1 MSLQE
6 PAKKMSKSDPNPNN
20 FVGLLEPP
28 KSITK
33 KFKRAVT
40 DSEDPP
46 RIASDP
52 TTKPGVSNLLG
63 ILSAITGKSAADLE
77 VEFEGR
83 MYGHLKVA
91 VAEAVCATLA
101 PVQERYA
108 EIRADRT
115 QLDRVMS
122 HGAERARQRARLT
135 VEKVYEAVGFVPLRD

>member
-1 MSLQE
+1 M
-6 PAKKMSKSDPNPNN
+6 
-20 FVGLLEPP
+20 
-28 KSITK
+28 
-33 KFKRAVT
+33 T

-108 EIRADRT
+108 EIRADRA